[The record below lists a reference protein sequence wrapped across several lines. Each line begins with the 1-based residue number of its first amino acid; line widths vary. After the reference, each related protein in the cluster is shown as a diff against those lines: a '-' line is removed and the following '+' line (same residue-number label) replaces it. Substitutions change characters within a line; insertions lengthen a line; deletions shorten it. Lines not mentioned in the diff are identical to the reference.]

1 MALPKKNSILEQM
14 LLQDINH
21 QPFAIHYPKLDVDF
35 ELKAGFIHL
44 LPKFYGRDDEDPHK
58 HLKEFHMVCC
68 TMVLRGV
75 NEDQIKLR
83 AFPLSLEGVAKDWLL
98 YLPDGVVQSWV
109 DLKKLFL
116 LKFFPASRARA
127 ISKAIIHIKQ
137 SQGEDLYNYW
147 KRFNRLIAS
156 YPNLP
161 TPEDVLIKHFYEG
174 LLDTERMWVNVACGG
189 TLRNKTPEEARE
201 VIATMAENRHQFGNL
216 SLG

>member
-1 MALPKKNSILEQM
+1 MAIPKKNSILEQM
-14 LLQDINH
+14 LLPDLNH

-35 ELKAGFIHL
+35 ELKDGFIRL
-44 LPKFYGRDDEDPHK
+44 LPKFHGRDNEDPHK
-58 HLKEFHMVCC
+58 HLKEFHMLCC

-116 LKFFPASRARA
+116 LKFFPASRAIA
-127 ISKAIIHIKQ
+127 ITKALIHIKQ
-137 SQGEDLYNYW
+137 SQGEDLYNYFE
-147 KRFNRLIAS
+147 RFNRLIAS

-161 TPEDVLIKHFYEG
+161 MSEHALIEQFYEG
-174 LLDTERMWVNVACGG
+174 LLDEERMGIDVASGG
-189 TLRNKTPEEARE
+189 ALRKKTPEEARE
-201 VIATMAENRHQFGNL
+201 VIATMAENRHHFGNL